1 MMRMRK
7 KAWAQPFLDAH
18 PEFVLAQPKEFQ
30 GKWKTLMPCEKLH
43 VEIGCGKGDYFIGM
57 AKMFPQD
64 AFVAIERDCSV
75 AAVAAKKALQ
85 EPLSNTRMV
94 VADASDIAEWF
105 GEGEVDVI
113 HLNFSDP
120 WPKSS
125 HSKRRLSHGNFVA
138 QYERM
143 LGAKGEIQMKTDNQK
158 LFEFSLMEFSRLHWL
173 LVDVSVDYRKCAH
186 ADVMTE
192 YESKFSGLGQPI
204 YRLVVRKKETI

>member
-1 MMRMRK
+1 MRMRK

-18 PEFVLAQPKEFQ
+18 PEFVLTEPKEFK

-57 AKMFPQD
+57 SKLLLQD
-64 AFVAIERDCSV
+64 AFIAIERDRSV
-75 AAVAAKKALQ
+75 AAVAAKKALA
-85 EPLSNTRMV
+85 EPLPNARMV
-94 VADASDIAEWF
+94 TADAYDIGEWF
-105 GEGEVDVI
+105 EAGEVDII

-125 HSKRRLSHGNFVA
+125 HSKRRLSHGNFLS

-143 LGAKGEIQMKTDNQK
+143 LSADGEIQMKTDNQK
-158 LFEFSLMEFSRLHWL
+158 LFEFSLMEFNRLGWEFT
-173 LVDVSVDYRKCAH
+173 DVSVDYRKTPN

-192 YESKFSGLGQPI
+192 YEAKFSGLGQPI
-204 YRLVVRKKETI
+204 YRLVVRKKEAK